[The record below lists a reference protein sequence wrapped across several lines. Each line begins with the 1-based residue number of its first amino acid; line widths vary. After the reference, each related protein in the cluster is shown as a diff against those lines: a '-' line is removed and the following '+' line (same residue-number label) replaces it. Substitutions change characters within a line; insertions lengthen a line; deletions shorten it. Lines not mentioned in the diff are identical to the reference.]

1 MRVVRTMQATSSMFC
16 AHFYTMSRPVKYGF
30 KWIAL
35 ELSLKLHSI
44 QNKYIHIILTILR
57 SRLAGIHLTFQNRPE
72 PLYLSIIFPCVHR
85 IPERKDTI
93 TVKIQ

>member
-1 MRVVRTMQATSSMFC
+1 MRVIQTMQATFSMFC
-16 AHFYTMSRPVKYGF
+16 EQFYIMSRSVKYGF

-35 ELSLKLHSI
+35 DFSLKLHSI
-44 QNKYIHIILTILR
+44 HNKYIHIILTILR
-57 SRLAGIHLTFQNRPE
+57 SRLAGIHLTFQNKPE

-93 TVKIQ
+93 IEKIQ